1 MMIWILSG
9 IFTTLTTA
17 YVIYFNFN
25 HGMSRSARGQQTRR
39 MAVAT
44 LLAWL
49 PMAAGWAIT
58 PFLVGGLWMVT
69 YPLLFHLTNRRVS
82 PDYENYAD
90 TTFGIYLIGLLTAV
104 SLLAGPSPFA
114 RIAIGIAEFL
124 LLLPVVF
131 MWEYYLIYGTCVDT
145 RGLLLIQET
154 DFNEAIEFM
163 RSFRWYGILAAT
175 TSVAGV
181 LTICIV
187 MNLIFRSIPPICRLQ
202 HLLSQLRWRPMRWA
216 SVGIC
221 SNPRT
226 ACSVARDCPG

>member
-9 IFTTLTTA
+9 IFTILTTA

-90 TTFGIYLIGLLTAV
+90 TTFGIYLIGLSPLSV
-104 SLLAGPSPFA
+104 CWPDLAPSPESQSASQNFCCCCLSCSC
-114 RIAIGIAEFL
+114 G
-124 LLLPVVF
+124 
-131 MWEYYLIYGTCVDT
+131 
-145 RGLLLIQET
+145 
-154 DFNEAIEFM
+154 N
-163 RSFRWYGILAAT
+163 T
-175 TSVAGV
+175 T
-181 LTICIV
+181 
-187 MNLIFRSIPPICRLQ
+187 
-202 HLLSQLRWRPMRWA
+202 
-216 SVGIC
+216 
-221 SNPRT
+221 
-226 ACSVARDCPG
+226 